1 MKQLRILR
9 ERPLLVGIRG
19 RRHPAGL
26 VFILITFSMLFSIQC
41 GDDKTNAPTL
51 PSGCSQQGVNAIS
64 VLSASLTCTPTN
76 AFTDLTTVIGPP
88 DAGVTGP
95 GKNEFT
101 GMLSLGINGS
111 VTLFLGSCIQDLPGA
126 DLRVYQVVSQEA
138 VEVQVSQN
146 QQGPFVSLG
155 MKDCGTAGPTFAN
168 SCDFDLAGSGLNNV
182 RVIKVIDREV
192 FTFPGVACDNAGSS
206 PGADIDAVEVLHAGS

>member
-1 MKQLRILR
+1 MVYFFPEESYQRMKHLKNLSM
-9 ERPLLVGIRG
+9 VGS
-19 RRHPAGL
+19 
-26 VFILITFSMLFSIQC
+26 LIASIVLFSIQC
-41 GDDKTNAPTL
+41 GNDIPKAPTL
-51 PSGCSQQGVNAIS
+51 PSGCSQQGANAIS
-64 VLSASLTCTPTN
+64 VMSSSLTCTPTN
-76 AFTDLTTVIGPP
+76 AFTDVTQVIGPP

-95 GKNEFT
+95 GKNEFK

-111 VTLFLGSCIQDLPGA
+111 VTLYLGSCIEDLPGP
-126 DLRVYQVVSQEA
+126 DLRIYQVVSQEA

-146 QQGPFVSLG
+146 KEGPFTSLG
-155 MKDCGTAGPTFAN
+155 MKDCGTPGPTFAN
-168 SCDFDLAGSGLNNV
+168 SCDFDLAGSGLSNV